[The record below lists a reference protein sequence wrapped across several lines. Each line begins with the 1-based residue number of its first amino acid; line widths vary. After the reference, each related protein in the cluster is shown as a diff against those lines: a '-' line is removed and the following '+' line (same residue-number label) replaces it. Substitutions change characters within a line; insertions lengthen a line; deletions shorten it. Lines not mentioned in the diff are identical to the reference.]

1 MRQYLLSGACAATM
15 LLALTPAAQAADVE
29 MVPAPGWSWYVSVFG
44 GWSHGQDMD
53 DDVNSSGTIYAL
65 DLELDDGFTAGVAL
79 GAHINEW
86 LRGEIEVSG
95 NWHEAEGVIATTA
108 ATPAT
113 TPVSGDVDALFVL
126 ANLWFEVPLG
136 MGPFRPYAGGGVGF
150 GRLDMDL
157 NSALVTGSSVFDD
170 DDWGFA
176 WQLGVGVAFDVSAN
190 MAIDVGYRYKRIENA
205 EIEPSTPFWAT
216 TVPDLEVDYAS
227 HNIIAGI
234 RFSF

>member
-29 MVPAPGWSWYVSVFG
+29 MVPEPGWSWYVSVFG
-44 GWSHGQDMD
+44 GWSHAKDEDGSFTTT
-53 DDVNSSGTIYAL
+53 SSGVYL
-65 DLELDDGFTAGVAL
+65 FDLELDDGFTAGLAL

-95 NWHEAEGVIATTA
+95 NWHDVEGAIG
-108 ATPAT
+108 T
-113 TPVSGDVDALFVL
+113 TPPLTTYYVEGDEDALFVL

-150 GRLDMDL
+150 GRLSLDL
-157 NSALVTGSSVFDD
+157 DTTGGSPVVDD
-170 DDWGFA
+170 SDWGFA
-176 WQLGVGVAFDVSAN
+176 WQLGAGVAFDVSSN
-190 MAIDVGYRYKRIENA
+190 MAIDIGYRYKRIHNVELDVETA
-205 EIEPSTPFWAT
+205 LFSTPEGI
-216 TVPDLEVDYAS
+216 DKDYSS